1 MRNFLTKDVGWKLFS
16 LAVAAVIWFTIHA
29 LSRDAITPARPLES
43 WATRTFT
50 DVSVLV
56 VSAAADVRE
65 FKVHPAAVQVTVSG
79 RPEVMTALEEKEI
92 RVTVDLTGIEAAR
105 DLKKRVDAAVPPGV
119 TVVRVAPAE
128 LDVVVPPKRENGN
141 EQTQ

>member
-1 MRNFLTKDVGWKLFS
+1 MRDFLTKDLSWKIFS
-16 LAVAAVIWFTIHA
+16 LALAVVIWFTVRA

-43 WATRTFT
+43 WATRTFA
-50 DVSVLV
+50 DASVLV

-65 FKVHPAAVQVTVSG
+65 FKVYPAIVQVTVSG

-105 DLKKRVDAAVPPGV
+105 DLKKRVDVSAPPGV

-128 LDVVVPPKRENGN
+128 VDVVVPPKHEN
-141 EQTQ
+141 

>member
-1 MRNFLTKDVGWKLFS
+1 MRDFLTKDLGWKLFS
-16 LAVAAVIWFTIHA
+16 LALAVVIWFTVHA

-43 WATRTFT
+43 WATRTFA

-65 FKVHPAAVQVTVSG
+65 FQVNPAAVQVTVSG

-105 DLKKRVDAAVPPGV
+105 ELKKRVDVAVPPGV

-128 LDVVVPPKRENGN
+128 VDVVVPPKQSN
-141 EQTQ
+141 

>member
-1 MRNFLTKDVGWKLFS
+1 MRNLLTKDVGWKLFS
-16 LAVAAVIWFTIHA
+16 LALALGIWFTVHA
-29 LSRDAITPARPLES
+29 LSREALTPARPLES
-43 WATRTFT
+43 WATRAFS

-65 FKVHPAAVQVTVSG
+65 FTVRPALVQVTVSG

-105 DLKKRVDAAVPPGV
+105 DLKKRVDVSVPPGV

-128 LDVVVPPKRENGN
+128 LDVVVPPKREN
-141 EQTQ
+141 

>member
-1 MRNFLTKDVGWKLFS
+1 MRNFLIKDLGWKLFS
-16 LAVAAVIWFTIHA
+16 LALAVGIWFTIHA
-29 LSRDAITPARPLES
+29 LSREAITPARPLES
-43 WATRTFT
+43 WATRTFA

-65 FKVHPAAVQVTVSG
+65 FKVQPATVQVTVSG

-92 RVTVDLTGIEAAR
+92 HVLVDLTDIEAAR
-105 DLKKRVDAAVPPGV
+105 ELKKRVDVSVPSGV

-128 LDVVVPPKRENGN
+128 VNIGVPPKPEK
-141 EQTQ
+141 

>member
-16 LAVAAVIWFTIHA
+16 LALAMGIWFAVHA
-29 LSRDAITPARPLES
+29 LSREALTPARPLES
-43 WATRTFT
+43 WATRTFSG
-50 DVSVLV
+50 VSVLV

-65 FKVHPAAVQVTVSG
+65 FTVRPAHVQVTVSG

-105 DLKKRVDAAVPPGV
+105 DLKKRVDVSVPPGV

-128 LDVVVPPKRENGN
+128 VEVVVPPKQNN
-141 EQTQ
+141 

>member
-1 MRNFLTKDVGWKLFS
+1 MRNLLTKDVGWKLFS
-16 LAVAAVIWFTIHA
+16 LALAMGIWFTVHA
-29 LSRDAITPARPLES
+29 LSREALTPARPLES
-43 WATRTFT
+43 WATRTFS

-65 FKVHPAAVQVTVSG
+65 FTVRPALVQVTVSG

-105 DLKKRVDAAVPPGV
+105 DLKKRVDVSVPPGV

-128 LDVVVPPKRENGN
+128 LDVVVPPKPEN
-141 EQTQ
+141 